1 MRKTL
6 CLLAALAASGA
17 DDSAAQANVAQIVE
31 RVKPSVVLLKV
42 YNQAGRQTGL
52 GSGFAL
58 RDGRVVT
65 NAHVIR
71 GATNVEIFDH
81 KGSLVGTAHY
91 AEALS
96 NSVDIAILPRVSGL
110 TGLQL
115 ATSEPAVGS
124 DVVVIGAPEGLANTV
139 SNGIVSSVRD
149 VEGRRLMQIS
159 APISP
164 GSSGG
169 PVLSMSGEVVGVSV
183 SSRAGQNLN
192 FAVPISNVAV
202 LANSAPGQLAFTV
215 ASGGAAFPGSSSA
228 GGAAAATPIVPNAP
242 PTRGFLD
249 EEDAV
254 LEDNSYFDAYSFTG
268 KQGDRIVVALTST
281 DFDAY
286 LIVGRMSNGRFIK
299 MHTNDDVGGRS
310 LNSRVIFTLPINGEY
325 VVYANTVRPQAI
337 GAYQIRVESSSR

>member
-6 CLLAALAASGA
+6 FLLAALAAG
-17 DDSAAQANVAQIVE
+17 SAGESPAQANVAQIVE

-52 GSGFAL
+52 GSGFAIQ
-58 RDGRVVT
+58 DGRVVT

-71 GATNVEIFDH
+71 GAANVEIFDH
-81 KGSLVGTAHY
+81 KGSLVGTAHF

-110 TGLQL
+110 TGLAL
-115 ATSEPAVGS
+115 ASGEPAVGS
-124 DVVVIGAPEGLANTV
+124 GIVVIGAPEGLANTV

-149 VEGRRLMQIS
+149 IEGQRLMQIS

-192 FAVPISNVAV
+192 FAVPVSNVAV
-202 LANSAPGQLAFTV
+202 LANSAPGQLAFTT
-215 ASGGAAFPGSSSA
+215 ATGGASFTGSGTA
-228 GGAAAATPIVPNAP
+228 GPAAATPIVPNAP
-242 PTRGFLD
+242 PTRGFLSD
-249 EEDAV
+249 EDEV

-286 LIVGRMSNGRFIK
+286 LIVGRVSNGRFIK
-299 MHTNDDVGGRS
+299 MHSNDDVGGRS
-310 LNSRVIFTLPINGEY
+310 LNSRVVFTLPIDGEY
-325 VVYANTVRPQAI
+325 MVYANTVAPEQI

>member
-1 MRKTL
+1 MKKVL
-6 CLLAALAASGA
+6 FQLAVLAAISAG
-17 DDSAAQANVAQIVE
+17 DSAAQANVAQIVE

-52 GSGFAL
+52 GSGFAMQ
-58 RDGRVVT
+58 DGRVVT
-65 NAHVIR
+65 NAHVVR

-81 KGSLVGTAHY
+81 KGSLVGTAHF

-96 NSVDIAILPRVSGL
+96 NSVDIAILPRVTGL
-110 TGLQL
+110 TGLPL
-115 ATSEPAVGS
+115 ASGEPAVGN
-124 DVVVIGAPEGLANTV
+124 DIVVIGAPEGLANTV

-149 VEGRRLMQIS
+149 VEGQRLMQIS

-192 FAVPISNVAV
+192 FAVPVSNVAV
-202 LANSAPGQLAFTV
+202 LARSAPGQLAFSMAT
-215 ASGGAAFPGSSSA
+215 GGAPFSGSSSSA
-228 GGAAAATPIVPNAP
+228 EAAVPVPIVPNAP

-249 EEDAV
+249 TGDA
-254 LEDNSYFDAYSFTG
+254 LLSDTSYYDAYSFTG
-268 KQGDRIVVALTST
+268 KQGDRIVVSLTSP
-281 DFDAY
+281 DFDTY
-286 LIVGRMSNGRFIK
+286 LVIGRMSNGRFIH
-299 MHTNDDVGGRS
+299 MQSNDDVSSRN
-310 LNSRVIFTLPINGEY
+310 LNSRLVFNVPVDGEY
-325 VVYANTVRPQAI
+325 VIYANTVRPEQI